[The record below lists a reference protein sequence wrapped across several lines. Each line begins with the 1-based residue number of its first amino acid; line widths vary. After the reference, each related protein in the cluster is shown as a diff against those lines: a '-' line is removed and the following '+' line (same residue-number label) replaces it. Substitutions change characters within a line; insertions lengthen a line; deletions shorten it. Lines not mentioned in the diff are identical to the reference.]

1 VAIDSPAHRVYRRLP
16 RLDAEGVVT
25 LAGTLLSAVMLV
37 LTAVYAGPLWR
48 DEVNTANV
56 AQMPWRELWR
66 MESFPP
72 LWTGLLHVFQWLGFA
87 NSDTDIRVL
96 GLYVGLFFLGALWAA
111 TRWLGCRAPVLSVA
125 LLGCLPAMIFILGSN
140 RAYGLGCGLLVLSFG
155 LLWRVVERPS
165 LPRVFWAG
173 WVCLLF
179 THCLYYNVVFL
190 GSMLAGGALVAV
202 RRQRWKLLGALAGI
216 GIVCAGSLAV
226 YLPVIRSGSSDSVA
240 MMRWPSFSFQ
250 TMWNALG
257 DAVTLRSSGE
267 IGRIG
272 PEIWLWLGLLLFG
285 LVTAAL
291 AQRKSHDATA
301 AQNAGDD
308 CEQRA
313 DRALFCGVSVCLGVA
328 GMLFFLF
335 RLRYWPESWYY
346 VGMLSLCAISLD
358 GLLGANW
365 PALRPWGWCRLGF
378 LLAMTA
384 VAIKPAWQEAHTR
397 RSNLDLVAAILS
409 QNASAQ
415 DLVVVETAWEGITF
429 DRYYRGTAR
438 WLTVPPIDAH
448 KTHRND
454 LVFKKMNQ
462 PEAMLPVLNAVA
474 GTLQSG
480 HHVWLVGRLS
490 GASPVPPDARQPKEL
505 GAYVGF
511 WTAQLSTLLLN
522 HAAQEQVVPLPARPV
537 SWVENLPLLRFSGYK
552 P

>member
-1 VAIDSPAHRVYRRLP
+1 
-16 RLDAEGVVT
+16 
-25 LAGTLLSAVMLV
+25 M
-37 LTAVYAGPLWR
+37 YAGPLWR

-66 MESFPP
+66 SESFPP
-72 LWTGLLHVFQWLGFA
+72 VWTGMLHVCQWLGFA
-87 NSDTDIRVL
+87 NNDAGIRIM
-96 GLYVGLFFLGALWAA
+96 GLYVGLFFLGALWISA
-111 TRWLGCRAPVLSVA
+111 RWLGCRAPILSVA

-155 LLWRVVERPS
+155 LIWRVVERPS
-165 LPRVFWAG
+165 PPRVFWAG
-173 WVCLLF
+173 LVCLLF

-190 GSMLAGGALVAV
+190 GSMLAGGTLVAL
-202 RRQRWKLLGALAGI
+202 RRQRWKSLVALAGI
-216 GIVCAGSLAV
+216 GIVGAGSLAV
-226 YLPVIRSGSSDSVA
+226 YLPVIRSGSDFVA

-250 TMWNALG
+250 TLWNALG
-257 DAVTLRSSGE
+257 DAVTIRSSGE
-267 IGRIG
+267 IGRNG
-272 PEIWLWLGLLLFG
+272 PEIWLWLGLLLLG
-285 LVTAAL
+285 LVTAVP
-291 AQRKSHDATA
+291 AQRTGRSQA
-301 AQNAGDD
+301 AGAEAVDVS
-308 CEQRA
+308 ERLRRA
-313 DRALFCGVSVCLGVA
+313 DRALFCGISMCLGVA
-328 GMLFFLF
+328 GMLVFLF
-335 RLRYWPESWYY
+335 RLHYWAESWYY

-378 LLAMTA
+378 LLVMTA

-397 RSNLDLVAAILS
+397 RSNLDLVATVIS

-454 LVFKKMNQ
+454 LVYEKMNQ
-462 PEAMLPVLNAVA
+462 PEAMLPVLNEVA
-474 GTLQSG
+474 KTLQSG
-480 HHVWLVGRLS
+480 HNVWLVGRLS
-490 GASPVPPDARQPKEL
+490 AASPVPPDANQPKQL
-505 GAYVGF
+505 GTYVGF

-522 HAAQEQVVPLPARPV
+522 HAAQEQVVPLPAGPV
-537 SWVENLPLLRFSGYK
+537 CWAENLPLLRFSGYK